1 MILIATAAFV
11 AGTLI
16 MNPNAIET
24 MTVVAATVADAHG
37 DDVDVGIVSAS
48 VDVDPFARSKI

>member
-1 MILIATAAFV
+1 
-11 AGTLI
+11 

-24 MTVVAATVADAHG
+24 MTVIVATVADAHD

-48 VDVDPFARSKI
+48 VDADPIAISKI